1 MDRPPLGSGLV
12 EPVAVRLTQSA
23 MDDVH
28 RIQERLAAEA
38 PFTRITQADA
48 IRYLIRRGAGNEGIT
63 A

>member
-1 MDRPPLGSGLV
+1 MDRRLLSGCLV

-48 IRYLIRRGAGNEGIT
+48 IRYLIQRGAGEAT